1 MQFVINRRR
10 ALMGFAAMAASASA
24 RAVGAPDRVNQ
35 ANDRLAA
42 IEARE
47 GGRLG
52 VMVLD
57 TGPGGARLEHRSGER
72 FPMCSTFKLMAAA
85 AVLER
90 VDAGKERL
98 DRMIAYGPGD
108 LLEYAPVTKAHVA
121 DGGMSLADLCAAALN
136 WSDNTAANLI
146 LAAIGG
152 PEGFTAFVRSL
163 GDSTTQLD
171 RNEPTLNTSIPGD
184 ERDTT
189 TPQAMADDL
198 QKTLIGDALSVTSRK
213 QLETWLINDK
223 VGDKRLRAGL
233 PPSWGI
239 GDKTG
244 SGDHGTT
251 NTIGII
257 RPPGRPPLIA
267 VVYYTGSD
275 APMDA
280 RNAIHKEIGG
290 LIANIF

>member
-1 MQFVINRRR
+1 
-10 ALMGFAAMAASASA
+10 MGFAAMAASATT
-24 RAVGAPDRVNQ
+24 RAVGAPDRVRQ
-35 ANDRLAA
+35 ANDRLTA

-52 VMVLD
+52 VVVLD
-57 TGPGGARLEHRSGER
+57 TGPGGARLEHRTGER
-72 FPMCSTFKLMAAA
+72 FPMCSTFKLMASA

-98 DRMIAYGPGD
+98 DRVIAYGPGD

-121 DGGMSLADLCAAALN
+121 DGGMSLTDLCAAALN

-146 LAAIGG
+146 LGAIGG

-163 GDSTTQLD
+163 GDSTTRLD

-189 TPQAMADDL
+189 TPRAMADDL
-198 QKTLIGDALSVTSRK
+198 QKTLIGDALSETSRK

-257 RPPGRPPLIA
+257 RPPGRAPLIA
-267 VVYYTGSD
+267 AVYYTGSD

-290 LIANIF
+290 LIANTF